1 MMNKTALSIADLD
14 TGRMLS
20 VFVQQPTWDQDA
32 VQVSIGNVTTLLVT
46 RQAAEELAYALLKAA
61 TSAVV
66 QNAE

>member
-1 MMNKTALSIADLD
+1 
-14 TGRMLS
+14 MLS

>member
-14 TGRMLS
+14 T
-20 VFVQQPTWDQDA
+20 
-32 VQVSIGNVTTLLVT
+32 LVT

>member
-61 TSAVV
+61 TSVVV